1 MLKPPFGISASGLL
15 VVLADSIAWPIVQG
29 VPQLPEVVVEV
40 TDLEKDYEGS
50 GQW

>member
-1 MLKPPFGISASGLL
+1 MTPSTSDEGGNN
-15 VVLADSIAWPIVQG
+15 VQG